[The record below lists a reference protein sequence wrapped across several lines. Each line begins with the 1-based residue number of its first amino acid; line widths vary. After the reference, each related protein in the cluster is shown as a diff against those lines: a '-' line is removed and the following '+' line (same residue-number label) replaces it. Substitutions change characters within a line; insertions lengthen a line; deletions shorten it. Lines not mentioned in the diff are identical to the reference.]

1 MAGYE
6 QYIPPGLRGPL
17 RDIFGMARVTGEG
30 AAGLLRAVQQDP
42 LAVNQA
48 IGESMIGG
56 AQSLV
61 NDPVGTVRGVV
72 SDTAS
77 TVQRALTNTAADYLP
92 EGVTLANATPD
103 QIKAANDAR
112 YADLASTAAMAVPG
126 TKALRA
132 GARAA
137 GDVDVSGLAADAT
150 YAGRSIAQG
159 DPRGLIEA
167 FQRGGEGESLSAA
180 RGPNKRDLDPYFY
193 QDTKMDDY
201 LSNTQVDSVDLGENL
216 SRVPRS
222 WEEMENKLILP
233 LYGDRTSRGRLVK
246 GVDGITFANPVYTEG
261 GVDFMR
267 GPAAQQDRSVW
278 ASNSNIIKRIADEAE
293 SARLLSEGEDV
304 YGMTGSMAPNANDFA
319 TMTGAAMAELV
330 KGSKFTK
337 KTAKEFDE
345 AMKAFDPNFVGLNSP
360 DLTEWAVSTS
370 SPNRKMFIRL
380 MDTSPMQAAG
390 LPSPAKARLSV
401 TDPTQVDMPAGM
413 FGLGVSKLDELSP
426 ILRKEPAP
434 GSSNAPIQSVPHSTY
449 NTQITG
455 DYFGS
460 LPPVPQGLIF
470 RDVYDPMEGGVTKA
484 GKPLNEA
491 HKTHAIKTI
500 MPVQRLRPDILEGI
514 LDYIAKSGR

>member
-1 MAGYE
+1 
-6 QYIPPGLRGPL
+6 
-17 RDIFGMARVTGEG
+17 
-30 AAGLLRAVQQDP
+30 
-42 LAVNQA
+42 
-48 IGESMIGG
+48 
-56 AQSLV
+56 
-61 NDPVGTVRGVV
+61 
-72 SDTAS
+72 
-77 TVQRALTNTAADYLP
+77 
-92 EGVTLANATPD
+92 
-103 QIKAANDAR
+103 
-112 YADLASTAAMAVPG
+112 
-126 TKALRA
+126 
-132 GARAA
+132 
-137 GDVDVSGLAADAT
+137 
-150 YAGRSIAQG
+150 
-159 DPRGLIEA
+159 
-167 FQRGGEGESLSAA
+167 
-180 RGPNKRDLDPYFY
+180 
-193 QDTKMDDY
+193 
-201 LSNTQVDSVDLGENL
+201 
-216 SRVPRS
+216 
-222 WEEMENKLILP
+222 
-233 LYGDRTSRGRLVK
+233 
-246 GVDGITFANPVYTEG
+246 
-261 GVDFMR
+261 MR

-293 SARLLSEGEDV
+293 SARLLSEGEEV

-337 KTAKEFDE
+337 KTAKEFDK

-434 GSSNAPIQSVPHSTY
+434 YPSNSPGQSVPHSTY